1 MAQADDKAEE
11 GRTASPAKKG
21 EPPLDMA
28 ALKRRE
34 AAAWAERDKWSAA
47 YNDAFRWIMPFRRKA
62 FSNAAQDLNHLF
74 DTTAI
79 VSTFNGAARL
89 HQDIFPPGQAFFRLQ
104 GGPLVKMFEDGT
116 PEGAQAREAFN
127 AKLADLSDLLAPFFT
142 TGEWDN
148 ACAELCL
155 DLYVGTGVM
164 LILPGDKDRP
174 VRFVTLPLEEVA
186 LEGGPYG
193 DVSGL
198 FWKVRMKRRAIL
210 AAFPDGEFSEA
221 FDEAAEKEPDGEET
235 LRQAFVLD
243 AASDHD
249 DADDPPKR
257 THPKWRFAAW
267 IDAGES
273 DQAIVS
279 GSSRSKPFLS
289 PRYWRLPGAVMGQG
303 PAIFAT
309 PIAKTLNRTMEL
321 TLKAAA
327 IQIVGI
333 WGYRPGGTFNPDTA
347 RVAPGQFWPMQSTG
361 GIMGPDVTRLDAAS
375 GRMDVSNIVLQE
387 LRAQMQQI
395 LHDERLPD
403 SGATPRSASE
413 VMARM
418 SRLKQ
423 NHIGAFGRLINEI
436 VPVVV
441 PRVIE
446 ILYDAKLID
455 ADLKIDQLLVALD
468 VVSPMAQAMK
478 ADRHQPAV
486 EALQLEGMVNGP
498 QGPARRF
505 KLDDMLPEIFRDAG
519 VKPQWMRS
527 AAELKQVDAQSA
539 QQAQAAAVTQ
549 AALNKPKD
557 FAEALQPP
565 ETAAGPPPA

>member
-1 MAQADDKAEE
+1 MAERASAAPE
-11 GRTASPAKKG
+11 GRSRR

-62 FSNAAQDLNHLF
+62 SSNAAEDLNHLF
-74 DTTAI
+74 DTTAV

-89 HQDIFPPGQAFFRLQ
+89 HQDLFPPGQAFFRLQ
-104 GGPLVKMFEDGT
+104 DGPLIKMFEDGT
-116 PEGAQAREAFN
+116 AEGNSAKEAFK
-127 AKLADLSDLLAPFFT
+127 AQLADLSDLLAPFFT

-155 DLYVGTGVM
+155 DLFVGTGNM
-164 LILPGDKDRP
+164 LILPGDKERP

-210 AAFPDGEFSEA
+210 TAFPHGVFSEQ

-235 LRQAFVLD
+235 LRQAFYLD
-243 AASDHD
+243 APADHD
-249 DADDPPKR
+249 DADDPPK
-257 THPKWRFAAW
+257 PKHARWRFAAW
-267 IDAGES
+267 IDQSEA
-273 DQAIVS
+273 DQPVAS
-279 GSSRSKPFLS
+279 GSSRTKPFLS

-327 IQIVGI
+327 MQIVGI
-333 WGYRPGGTFNPDTA
+333 WAYRPGGTFNPDTA

-361 GIMGPDVTRLDAAS
+361 GIMGPDVTRLDTAS

-387 LRAQMQQI
+387 LRMQLQQI

-441 PRVIE
+441 PRVVE
-446 ILYDAKLID
+446 ILYDAKLIT

-478 ADRHQPAV
+478 VDRHQPAV
-486 EALQLEGMVNGP
+486 EALQLESMVSGA

-505 KLDDMLPEIFRDAG
+505 KLDRMLPEIYRDAG
-519 VKPQWMRS
+519 VRPQWLNS
-527 AAELKQVDAQSA
+527 ETELTQIDQKIA

-549 AALNKPKD
+549 AALAKPKD
-557 FAEALQPP
+557 FAEALSPP